1 MDDIPAEVHRHPSA
15 PPARTSFAE
24 FFDEHLRVR
33 PDAPYI
39 TGDPA
44 VAGERMTL
52 SYRRLDTCSRRLA
65 YWLKGELG
73 ACETVGLIPRNE
85 LTSVV
90 AIFAAVRAGYRV
102 LFLSPADPESRL
114 RRQTEALGVTAVL
127 RSAAVPE
134 GTFAGAIPIPEPYD
148 LPDAGPL
155 VAPVA
160 SPGDDVFYFGT
171 SGSTA
176 ASKLVAQ
183 SHRNV
188 VSNAEAVRRH
198 HGLVAGDRLL
208 GCLPIHHVNG
218 VHFSL
223 MATFMAGA
231 HVVLA
236 GGFDPFAYPRL
247 IERYRP
253 RIASVVPSI
262 LETLTTT
269 WRRPSLPA
277 EFDYFV
283 SAAAPLPAATARAV
297 RERLGARVLQGY
309 GLTETTNFS
318 TTMPP
323 GLPEEDVE
331 RFVTGADVPS
341 IGVAVHGNEV
351 AVLTR
356 DGERAAPGETGELC
370 MRGHNV
376 MNGYAR
382 NPAATREAFEEGWFH
397 SQDLGFELRDSS
409 GRAFFFV
416 TGRLK
421 NIAKVGGE
429 SVSLEEMEK
438 VLRGVPYV
446 RDAACVAVPHRFLG
460 EEIVAAVVHA
470 EGAPETVNV
479 RPHLL
484 AAFAQSVVPNR
495 VVRLDAIP
503 RTATGKIRRPEL
515 AHLLAS
521 S

>member
-1 MDDIPAEVHRHPSA
+1 MHRYPSSA
-15 PPARTSFAE
+15 PARACFTD
-24 FFDEHLRVR
+24 FFDEHLRAR

-39 TGDPA
+39 TGEPA

-52 SYRRLDTCSRRLA
+52 SFRRLDDCSRRLA
-65 YWLKGELG
+65 YWLKNELG
-73 ACETVGLIPRNE
+73 ARETVGLIPRNE
-85 LTSVV
+85 LTSVLT
-90 AIFAAVRAGYRV
+90 IFAAVRAGYRV
-102 LFLSPADPESRL
+102 LFLSPADPEARL
-114 RRQTEALGVTAVL
+114 REQAEALGVTAVL

-134 GTFAGAIPIPEPYD
+134 DAYAGAIPIPEPYD
-148 LPDAGPL
+148 LPDAGP
-155 VAPVA
+155 VEKSRTNAD
-160 SPGDDVFYFGT
+160 GDVFYFGT

-198 HGLVAGDRLL
+198 HGLAAGDRLL
-208 GCLPIHHVNG
+208 GCLPVHHVNG

-231 HVVLA
+231 HVILA
-236 GGFDPFAYPRL
+236 DRFDPFAYPRL
-247 IERYRP
+247 IEECRP

-262 LETLTTT
+262 LETLTAT

-277 EFDYFV
+277 GFEYFV

-323 GLPEEDVE
+323 GLPEEDVA

-351 AVLTR
+351 AVLTK
-356 DGERAAPGETGELC
+356 DGERAAPGEVGEIC

-376 MNGYAR
+376 MNGYAG
-382 NPAATREAFEEGWFH
+382 NPEATREAFEGGWFH
-397 SQDLGFELRDSS
+397 SQDLGFELRDDS

-438 VLRGVPYV
+438 VLRSVPYV
-446 RDAACVAVPHRFLG
+446 RDAACVATPHRFLG
-460 EEIVAAVVHA
+460 EEIVAAVVHT
-470 EGAPETVNV
+470 GDAPETVNV

-515 AHLLAS
+515 ARLLAAS
-521 S
+521 QPAPGE

>member
-1 MDDIPAEVHRHPSA
+1 MADVHRYPSA
-15 PPARTSFAE
+15 APARSCFTD
-24 FFDEHLRVR
+24 FFDEHLRAR

-44 VAGERMTL
+44 GAGAQRTL
-52 SYRRLDTCSRRLA
+52 SYRQLDACSRRLA

-73 ACETVGLIPRNE
+73 GCETVGLIPRNE
-85 LTSVV
+85 LTSVLT
-90 AIFAAVRAGYRV
+90 IFAAVRAGYRV
-102 LFLSPADPESRL
+102 LFLSPADPEARL
-114 RRQTEALGVTAVL
+114 RQQTEALGVTAVL
-127 RSAAVPE
+127 RSAAVPDDAC
-134 GTFAGAIPIPEPYD
+134 AGAILVPEPYD
-148 LPDAGPL
+148 LPDAGPFA
-155 VAPVA
+155 APA
-160 SPGDDVFYFGT
+160 ADPGDDVFYFGT

-183 SHRNV
+183 SRRNV

-198 HGLVAGDRLL
+198 HGLGPGDRLL

-247 IERYRP
+247 IERHRP

-262 LETLTTT
+262 LETLTAT

-277 EFDYFV
+277 EFGYFV
-283 SAAAPLPAATARAV
+283 SAAAPLPTATARAV
-297 RERLGARVLQGY
+297 RKRLGARVLQGY

-318 TTMPP
+318 TTMPA
-323 GLPEEDVE
+323 GLPEKDVK
-331 RFVTGADVPS
+331 RFLTEVDVPS

-356 DGERAAPGETGELC
+356 DGERAAPGEVGEIC

-376 MNGYAR
+376 MNGYAG
-382 NPAATREAFEEGWFH
+382 NPAATREAFEGGWFH
-397 SQDLGFELRDSS
+397 SQDLGFELRDAS
-409 GRAFFFV
+409 GRGFFFV

-438 VLRGVPYV
+438 VLRAVPYV
-446 RDAACVAVPHRFLG
+446 RDAACVAAPHRYLG
-460 EEIVAAVVHA
+460 EEIVAAVVHT
-470 EGAPETVNV
+470 EDAPETVNV

-484 AAFAQSVVPNR
+484 AAFAHSVVPNR

-515 AHLLAS
+515 ARLLLS
-521 S
+521 PS